1 MKYLGLKQL
10 ICHVQSTWNVWAPVT
25 GLFPLCSVAQ
35 TCKACRPGNSTEMGN
50 CYLFFGACVVPQ
62 PGLFILEE
70 VCHQLHPTYAFLLSA
85 TAAVGWIQYA
95 CVWEEQGKEE
105 PRD

>member
-35 TCKACRPGNSTEMGN
+35 TCKACRPGNSTEMGK
-50 CYLFFGACVVPQ
+50 
-62 PGLFILEE
+62 
-70 VCHQLHPTYAFLLSA
+70 T
-85 TAAVGWIQYA
+85 
-95 CVWEEQGKEE
+95 QGKSGIVICSLELVLCHSQVCLF
-105 PRD
+105 

>member
-1 MKYLGLKQL
+1 M
-10 ICHVQSTWNVWAPVT
+10 
-25 GLFPLCSVAQ
+25 
-35 TCKACRPGNSTEMGN
+35 
-50 CYLFFGACVVPQ
+50 PQ